1 MTPHDDRRNP
11 IPDDQRIRRRA
22 LIALR
27 ATVLLLMVVITSL
40 GIVKLSSESSLGLD
54 VVANWWAAVVGTL
67 AFFALVVAID
77 ILTPKRKLATISS
90 ILLGVF
96 AGILATALL
105 SFVVDLFKETF
116 VFTDEYNRIF
126 LTIKILLGI
135 GLCYLGVTTVLQTS
149 EDFRLVIPYVEF
161 AKQFRGTKPLVLDS
175 SALIDARVLE
185 AAETGFL
192 QAPLI
197 VHRCVLDELQTMA
210 DAGDKSKRA
219 RGRRGLDIVAR
230 FQRSPRLDVSIDDA
244 QIPGTGVDQKLVELA
259 RLLPALIVTGD
270 TGLARVAAIQGV
282 GVLNIND
289 LSRAMRPT
297 LVPGD
302 SITIELV
309 RPGEQPNQAVGFLD
323 DGTMVV
329 AENGA
334 PHIDTTQQLTV
345 TSAVQTSNGR
355 LIFARMPSDAE
366 APDERAHAP
375 ATAEGEG
382 PREHTDHESTADDP
396 TQDAPAHAPRAL
408 RKPSPRGRNP
418 RR

>member
-11 IPDDQRIRRRA
+11 LSDDQRIRRRA

-27 ATVLLLMVVITSL
+27 ASVLLLMVVITAL
-40 GIVKLSSESSLGLD
+40 GIVKLSAESSIGLE
-54 VVANWWAAVVGTL
+54 VVGNWWAAVIGTF

-116 VFTDEYNRIF
+116 VFTDEYDRIF

-135 GLCYLGVTTVLQTS
+135 GLCYLGITTVLQTS

-161 AKQFRGTKPLVLDS
+161 AKQFRGTKPLILDS
-175 SALIDARVLE
+175 SALIDARILE

-192 QAPLI
+192 QAPII
-197 VHRCVLDELQTMA
+197 VHRSVLDELQTMA
-210 DAGDKSKRA
+210 DSGDKAKRA
-219 RGRRGLDIVAR
+219 RGRRGLDIVAQL
-230 FQRSPRLDVSIDDA
+230 QRSPRLDVSIDDA

-259 RLLPALIVTGD
+259 RLLPALVVTGD

-334 PHIDTTQQLTV
+334 THIGSSQQLTV

-355 LIFARMPSDAE
+355 LIFARASSDQDAVDHFE
-366 APDERAHAP
+366 TSPADAARTPDETPPDLEPTDEAQGASPPHTSSAS
-375 ATAEGEG
+375 
-382 PREHTDHESTADDP
+382 PR
-396 TQDAPAHAPRAL
+396 R
-408 RKPSPRGRNP
+408 SPRGRNP

>member
-1 MTPHDDRRNP
+1 MTPQDDRRNP

-40 GIVKLSSESSLGLD
+40 GIVKLSAESSLGLD

-366 APDERAHAP
+366 PPDDRSRAPETDD
-375 ATAEGEG
+375 G
-382 PREHTDHESTADDP
+382 PHEHTDQESTPDDP
-396 TQDAPAHAPRAL
+396 TEDAPAHVPRAL

>member
-366 APDERAHAP
+366 PPDERSRAP
-375 ATAEGEG
+375 E
-382 PREHTDHESTADDP
+382 TDELPHERPDHDSSDADP
-396 TQDAPAHAPRAL
+396 TEDGPAHAPRAL